1 MAGCI
6 WGIPL
11 LCLFLLSITLTL
23 LFSLFSLSLSFFPF
37 FFSSSN
43 SFDLPL
49 TYVHPFFFSI
59 SLSFFISLSL
69 FFSQVLLALRFLAFR
84 YPKSFFLSRKS
95 KANRCSISFFPLLN
109 VSLLLLVNHHR
120 YRHHYH
126 YRHILFSFLTYSIVS
141 LFLSLSL
148 SLFLSLSLSL
158 FLSLSLDSSHA
169 FVTRRKAVESPKSE
183 DASPFLERN
192 QG

>member
-59 SLSFFISLSL
+59 SLSSFISLSL

-84 YPKSFFLSRKS
+84 HPKSFFLSRKS
-95 KANRCSISFFPLLN
+95 KANRCSTISFFPLLN

-120 YRHHYH
+120 YRRHYH

-141 LFLSLSL
+141 LFLSLSR
-148 SLFLSLSLSL
+148 SLS
-158 FLSLSLDSSHA
+158 FSLSLDSSHA